1 MYTLYHIPG
10 KKWGCTIQKLSR
22 RLWEQGYSINDIDRA
37 ITVINKDKAAEMEK
51 QLNLEYGYSWKA
63 SEDYRNITKLAESN
77 RKCGFT
83 KEQRLKGALKGG
95 KSAVESGQLKSICSM
110 GGKIGG
116 KIAGY
121 MQSQKEY
128 ICPNCNR
135 IGKGNRFVSHIKNCN
150 K

>member
-22 RLWEQGYSINDIDRA
+22 RLWEQGYTINDIDRV
-37 ITVINKDKAAEMEK
+37 ITVGNIDKAAEMEK

-63 SEDYRNITKLAESN
+63 SEDYRNITKIAAGN
-77 RKCGFT
+77 RKCPWT
-83 KEQRLKGALKGG
+83 NDDRMRGALKGG
-95 KSAVESGQLKSICSM
+95 RTAVSSGQLKSVCSD
-110 GGKIGG
+110 GGKVGG

-121 MQSQKEY
+121 IQSQKQY
-128 ICPNCNR
+128 TCLNCNR
-135 IGKGNRFVSHIKNCN
+135 IGRGNRFVSHIKNC